1 MIRYLAGRFLQVIP
15 VLFGVSLIVFALV
28 HLIPGDPAISMLG
41 SRATPELIARVHQQ
55 FNLDLPLPS
64 QYVNWVANALR
75 GNFGVSFFYESDVS
89 AITVA
94 RIPLTLLLIGYSTL
108 LALVIAVP
116 FATLAAVRRGGVVD
130 QAIRLLFTA
139 SLGMPSFWLA
149 IMFSLLFG
157 VQLKLFPIAGAGS
170 GGLDTIWHLT
180 LPALTIGLSIAPIL
194 VRALRSSLIEVLQA
208 DFVTTGRA
216 AGLRPRTLLV
226 SYILRNSLMPLVTVL
241 SVNVGWLIGGTVIV
255 EQVFGLPGLGSL
267 LIGSIATRDYA
278 IIQLVTL
285 LLAFIV
291 IAVNLLTDL
300 AYVALDPRVSLTG
313 KQ

>member
-1 MIRYLAGRFLQVIP
+1 LIRYLAGRFLQVIP

>member
-1 MIRYLAGRFLQVIP
+1 MIRYLGGRVVQIVP

-28 HLIPGDPAISMLG
+28 HLIPGDPAVSMLG
-41 SRATPELIARVHQQ
+41 SRATPQLVARVHEQ
-55 FNLDLPLPS
+55 FSLDLPLHV
-64 QYVNWVANALR
+64 QYVHWLANALQ
-75 GNFGVSFFYESDVS
+75 GDFGISFFYQSDVS
-89 AITVA
+89 ALAISRV
-94 RIPLTLLLIGYSTL
+94 PLTLLLIVYSTL
-108 LALVIAVP
+108 LALAIAIP

-130 QAIRLLFTA
+130 QVVRLLFTA

-149 IMFSLLFG
+149 IILSLLFG
-157 VQLKLFPIAGAGS
+157 VRLRLFPIAGAGK

-180 LPALTIGLSIAPIL
+180 LPALVIGLSISPIL
-194 VRALRSSLIEVLQA
+194 VRALRSSLIEVLSS

-216 AGLRPRTLLV
+216 AGLRSRTLLV
-226 SYILRNSLMPLVTVL
+226 SYVLRNSLVPLVTVL

-267 LIGSIATRDYA
+267 LIGSITARDYA

-285 LLAFIV
+285 LLALTV

-313 KQ
+313 KR